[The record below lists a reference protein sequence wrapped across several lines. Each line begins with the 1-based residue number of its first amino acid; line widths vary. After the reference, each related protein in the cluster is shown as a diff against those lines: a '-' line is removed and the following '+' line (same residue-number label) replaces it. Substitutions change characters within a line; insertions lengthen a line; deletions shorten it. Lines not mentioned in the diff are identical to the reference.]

1 MRVFI
6 DSLRERRLV
15 LARNGISGVCCT
27 ALIATVSLVAFGQA
41 PPQPENNQL
50 APAGVQ
56 AQTPIP
62 SPTGFA
68 SALATPS
75 SIPSSHQQ
83 AGTISDDQIK
93 QLLLG
98 KTLYLRD
105 TYLDNTL
112 NFDERGHLMGHSP
125 QGSYTLSEIKINKVK
140 VSRRKVE
147 LEGDRYAMHFLGSLA
162 SEDPLK
168 DVDKVKITP
177 KKKVVKIAIDREQVE
192 KSKKEKDKGKRKHE
206 AAPTAQKPLETAKD
220 SPPVEYP
227 SEGKHF
233 SSTTSPAHASRLLID
248 ALDRV
253 FAQGIDDRMIAAMPD
268 FWKLYYQA
276 AASKRDYKPSD
287 PAILYQSMVDQKAK
301 LVSTLEPP
309 TNEYAQANAV
319 AGMALYH
326 AVVGSDGR
334 ANEVVVARPIGFG
347 LDEGAVQTIRKAKF
361 EPAIKDGKPVPVALD
376 LVVSFRIY
384 SKRTSEPAVEQAT
397 DTASKPVLP
406 GPYSVLPN

>member
-1 MRVFI
+1 MRVFV
-6 DSLRERRLV
+6 DSLRERHLL
-15 LARNGISGVCCT
+15 LAKIGISVVCCT
-27 ALIATVSLVAFGQA
+27 AVIATVGLVAFGQA
-41 PPQPENNQL
+41 PTQPESNQL
-50 APAGVQ
+50 APSG
-56 AQTPIP
+56 AQTQAAAP

-68 SALATPS
+68 SALTTPS
-75 SIPSSHQQ
+75 SSSSSHQE

-105 TYLDNTL
+105 AYLDNTL
-112 NFDERGHLMGHSP
+112 NFDERGRFLGHSP

-162 SEDPLK
+162 SQDPLK

-177 KKKVVKIAIDREQVE
+177 KKKIVKIAIDREQVE
-192 KSKKEKDKGKRKHE
+192 KPKKEKDKGKPNHE
-206 AAPTAQKPLETAKD
+206 AASTAVKPVETARD
-220 SPPVEYP
+220 FQYP
-227 SEGKHF
+227 SESKSF
-233 SSTTSPAHASRLLID
+233 SSTTSPAHASRLLVE

-287 PAILYQSMVDQKAK
+287 PGILYQSMVDQKAK

-309 TNEYAQANAV
+309 SNEYAQANAV
-319 AGMALYH
+319 AGIALYH
-326 AVVGSDGR
+326 AVVGSDGK

-347 LDEGAVQTIRKAKF
+347 LDEGAVQTIRQAKF

-376 LVVSFRIY
+376 LVVSFRIF
-384 SKRTSEPAVEQAT
+384 SKRTSEPAVEPAT
-397 DTASKPVLP
+397 DTASKPILP